1 MPPAIVVRL
10 GLDEL
15 VSWADRKRDI
25 IETYVHEI
33 SAVIAKRRT
42 NTEKVS
48 IFGMSDTIRR
58 NLTNSVELHALS
70 RYLPP

>member
-1 MPPAIVVRL
+1 M
-10 GLDEL
+10 
-15 VSWADRKRDI
+15 
-25 IETYVHEI
+25 ETYVHDI
-33 SAVIAKRRT
+33 SAVMAKRMT
-42 NTEKVS
+42 NTQKQS

>member
-1 MPPAIVVRL
+1 M
-10 GLDEL
+10 
-15 VSWADRKRDI
+15 K
-25 IETYVHEI
+25 TYVHDI

-42 NTEKVS
+42 NAEKQR

-58 NLTNSVELHALS
+58 NLTNSVEPHALS